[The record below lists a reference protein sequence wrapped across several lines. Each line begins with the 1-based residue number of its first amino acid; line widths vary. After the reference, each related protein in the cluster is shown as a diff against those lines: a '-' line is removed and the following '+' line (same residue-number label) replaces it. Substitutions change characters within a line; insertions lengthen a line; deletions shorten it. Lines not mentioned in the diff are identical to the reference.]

1 MTEPEDFELDPV
13 FNDDEGQVPLPVGGG
28 PTMTAGEFIERD
40 ALAPEGGESRTTGG
54 VFRQMSTVF
63 VENKLAVAGI
73 GVIIF
78 MVLFCFVGP
87 HLYPTNQTNAQLVL
101 QNSTSNAPPGNGH
114 PLGTDETGYDML
126 GRLMFGGQASLIVG
140 FASALVATIFGTLY
154 GAVSGFFGNWLDS
167 LLMRVVDVFLS
178 IPVLFLLIALVTIYH
193 QSEVLLIL
201 VIAFVSWLI
210 PARLIRGETLSLR
223 NREYVQAV
231 RVMGGAGSGSS
242 AATSSRTPSA
252 PSWSSPPSRSPT
264 RSCCWRPSGSSGS
277 GSRPPRPT
285 GGPCS
290 PTGWMR
296 RPAAT
301 GGRSTRP
308 ASASCWWWWPSTTW
322 ATPSGTRWRSG
333 SSSAERS
340 PAGARS
346 GGSAGAAARSSRR
359 RSG

>member
-114 PLGTDETGYDML
+114 PLGTDQTGYDML

-231 RVMGGAGSGSS
+231 RVMGGSRKRIIGRHIIPNSVGTIVVFATFQVADSILLLAALGFLGLGVPAPQTDWGTMLSNGVDAAASGY
-242 AATSSRTPSA
+242 
-252 PSWSSPPSRSPT
+252 W
-264 RSCCWRPSGSSGS
+264 WQIY
-277 GSRPPRPT
+277 PT
-285 GGPCS
+285 GICIVLVVVAFNYVGDALRDS
-290 PTGWMR
+290 LEVR
-296 RPAAT
+296 LQQR
-301 GGRSTRP
+301 
-308 ASASCWWWWPSTTW
+308 
-322 ATPSGTRWRSG
+322 
-333 SSSAERS
+333 
-340 PAGARS
+340 
-346 GGSAGAAARSSRR
+346 
-359 RSG
+359 